1 MYQGPISEIDPYL
14 SNIGIKIAKFQN
26 MADFLIKMAIAPS
39 KVRFNLTQQE
49 LIDTYESQVEQR
61 IVRQLESY

>member
-14 SNIGIKIAKFQN
+14 AKIGIKIGKFQN
-26 MADFLIKMAIAPS
+26 MGDFLIKMAIAPS

-49 LIDTYESQVEQR
+49 LIDTYEAQIEQR
-61 IVRQLESY
+61 LVRQLESY